1 MYIDKNLWE
10 KLKESIDN
18 LYWDIDRMSRDGKYF
33 LKEIDNCI
41 NKIEKNKKNMKS
53 KKEKEM
59 ELS

>member
-1 MYIDKNLWE
+1 
-10 KLKESIDN
+10 
-18 LYWDIDRMSRDGKYF
+18 MSREGKYF